1 LTVLKAEIMLKN
13 GKRIRR
19 RRVFSEDF
27 KLKIIKSYESGE
39 YSVPELEKIYDIN
52 NVSIYK
58 WIYQYSRYNEK
69 NIKVV
74 ELKDSQLNKIK
85 ELEERNK
92 ELERALG
99 QKQMSLDYLEKM
111 IELAKEQYNI
121 DIKKNSN
128 TPQSGGSKTTKKN

>member
-1 LTVLKAEIMLKN
+1 MLKN

-19 RRVFSEDF
+19 RRVFTEDF
-27 KLKIIKSYESGE
+27 KLKIVKSYESGE

-58 WIYQYSRYNEK
+58 WIYQYSNYNEK
-69 NIKVV
+69 NVKIV
-74 ELKDSQLNKIK
+74 EMKDSQYKKIK
-85 ELEERNK
+85 DLEERNK

-99 QKQMSLDYLEKM
+99 QKQMSLDYLEKLV
-111 IELAKEQYNI
+111 ELAKERYNI

>member
-1 LTVLKAEIMLKN
+1 MLKN

-19 RRVFSEDF
+19 RRVFTEDF
-27 KLKIIKSYESGE
+27 KLKIVKSYESGE

-52 NVSIYK
+52 NMSIYK
-58 WIYQYSRYNEK
+58 WIYRYSNYNEK
-69 NIKVV
+69 NVKVV
-74 ELKDSQLNKIK
+74 EMKDSQYKKIK
-85 ELEERNK
+85 DIEERNK

-111 IELAKEQYNI
+111 IELAKERYNI

>member
-1 LTVLKAEIMLKN
+1 MLKN

-27 KLKIIKSYESGE
+27 KLKLIKSYESGE
-39 YSVPELEKIYDIN
+39 YSVPELEKMYDISN
-52 NVSIYK
+52 ACIYN
-58 WIYQYSRYNEK
+58 WIYQYSRYNKK

-74 ELKDSQLNKIK
+74 EMKDSQLNKIK
-85 ELEERNK
+85 ELEARNK

-111 IELAKEQYNI
+111 IELAKEHYNI
-121 DIKKNSN
+121 DLKKNSN
-128 TPQSGGSKTTKKN
+128 TPQSGGSKTTKKS

>member
-1 LTVLKAEIMLKN
+1 MLKN

-19 RRVFSEDF
+19 RRVFTEDF
-27 KLKIIKSYESGE
+27 KLKIVKSYESGE

-52 NVSIYK
+52 NMSIYK
-58 WIYQYSRYNEK
+58 WIYRYSNYNEK
-69 NIKVV
+69 NVKVV
-74 ELKDSQLNKIK
+74 EMKDSQYKKIK
-85 ELEERNK
+85 DLEERNK

-111 IELAKEQYNI
+111 IELAKERYNI

>member
-1 LTVLKAEIMLKN
+1 MLKN

-27 KLKIIKSYESGE
+27 KLKIVKSYESGE

-74 ELKDSQLNKIK
+74 EMKDSEFKKIK
-85 ELEERNK
+85 DLEERNK

-99 QKQMSLDYLEKM
+99 QKQMSLDYLEKLV
-111 IELAKEQYNI
+111 ELAKERYNI
-121 DIKKNSN
+121 DFKKNSN

>member
-1 LTVLKAEIMLKN
+1 MLKN

-19 RRVFSEDF
+19 RRVFTEDF
-27 KLKIIKSYESGE
+27 KLKIVKSYESGE

-52 NVSIYK
+52 NMSIYK
-58 WIYQYSRYNEK
+58 WIYRYSSYNEK
-69 NIKVV
+69 NVKVV
-74 ELKDSQLNKIK
+74 EMKDSQYKKIK
-85 ELEERNK
+85 DLEERNK

-111 IELAKEQYNI
+111 IELAKERYNI

>member
-19 RRVFSEDF
+19 RRVFTEDF
-27 KLKIIKSYESGE
+27 KLKIVKSYESGE

-52 NVSIYK
+52 NMSIYK
-58 WIYQYSRYNEK
+58 WIYRYSNYNEK
-69 NIKVV
+69 NVKVV
-74 ELKDSQLNKIK
+74 EMKDSQYKKIK
-85 ELEERNK
+85 DLEERNK

-111 IELAKEQYNI
+111 IELAKERYNI